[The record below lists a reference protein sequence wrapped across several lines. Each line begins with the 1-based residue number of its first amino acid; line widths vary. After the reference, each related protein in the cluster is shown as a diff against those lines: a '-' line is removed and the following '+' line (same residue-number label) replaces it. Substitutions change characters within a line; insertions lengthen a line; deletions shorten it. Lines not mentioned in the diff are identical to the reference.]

1 MSSQAD
7 VRSLERVQ
15 QFLYELQKFRSEL
28 VKEIETLETELRRL
42 TTWIERDANEY
53 WAKEFARSQ
62 HAYSEAQ
69 QALSRCMSYV
79 RAEERQPCT
88 EQKKR
93 VQVTKQRR
101 ELCETKLRTAKAAAM
116 HWEREK
122 IKLQTKIDHCRD
134 LADAELLNAVNQL
147 KAQLGR
153 LEEYASLRSQGTR
166 AFDSGSPSAA
176 RDQLATGDN
185 SAAGGIAA
193 IGNELNQADE
203 GQSNA

>member
-1 MSSQAD
+1 MSRQAD

-15 QFLYELQKFRSEL
+15 LFLYELQKFRGEL
-28 VKEIETLETELRRL
+28 IKEIETLETELRRL
-42 TTWIERDANEY
+42 TTWIDRDANEY
-53 WAKEFARSQ
+53 WATEFTRSQ
-62 HAYSEAQ
+62 HAHSEAQ

-101 ELCETKLRTAKAAAM
+101 ELCEAKLRTAKAAAM

-134 LADAELLNAVNQL
+134 LADTELLNAVNQL

-153 LEEYASLRSQGTR
+153 LEEYANLRSEGVRT
-166 AFDSGSPSAA
+166 FDSGSLSAD
-176 RDQLATGDN
+176 RDQLAAGD
-185 SAAGGIAA
+185 STAAGGSSTT
-193 IGNELNQADE
+193 GDGVGQGDE
-203 GQSNA
+203 GRNHA